1 MDSETR
7 QKTMSHWFKLLKF
20 FVFEIILFVTD
31 VGTDVKCVIGYALDN
46 DEYWAVAT
54 TICVLLP
61 SIPKFFSFFGDKVKL
76 YRRDFESQ
84 IICFFKLLFWMFTF
98 PFFLLGSTIKS
109 NFQESIFTE
118 HCKAVKCR
126 RCSM

>member
-20 FVFEIILFVTD
+20 FVFEIILYVTD
-31 VGTDVKCVIGYALDN
+31 VGTDVYSVIGFALDN

-61 SIPKFFSFFGDKVKL
+61 SIPS
-76 YRRDFESQ
+76 
-84 IICFFKLLFWMFTF
+84 
-98 PFFLLGSTIKS
+98 
-109 NFQESIFTE
+109 
-118 HCKAVKCR
+118 
-126 RCSM
+126 